1 MADLPYTYTDDD
13 GDRLHINHPI
23 NHPGISFI
31 AGSDVLSMEPPT
43 GEDAV
48 ALARAILAAAGNTGH
63 LVVSEDDRDES
74 RRYIRILEAQRADLR
89 ADLREVRAQSDRV
102 AAVEQRLAASRVSE
116 GDMVE
121 PGDEVPDQ
129 ALRAARALPAL
140 TKRVTQIEEHLGIT
154 PESA

>member
-13 GDRLHINHPI
+13 GDRLHI

-63 LVVSEDDRDES
+63 LVVSEADRDES

-89 ADLREVRAQSDRV
+89 REVRIRADQV
-102 AAVEQRLAASRVSE
+102 AAVEQRLATSRVSE

-121 PGDEVPDQ
+121 PGDEVP
-129 ALRAARALPAL
+129 ALAELYS
-140 TKRVTQIEEHLGIT
+140 RVTRIEEHLGIT
-154 PESA
+154 DPA

>member
-13 GDRLHINHPI
+13 GDRLHINH
-23 NHPGISFI
+23 HISFI
-31 AGSDVLSMEPPT
+31 AAGSDVLSMEPPT

-89 ADLREVRAQSDRV
+89 QE
-102 AAVEQRLAASRVSE
+102 
-116 GDMVE
+116 
-121 PGDEVPDQ
+121 
-129 ALRAARALPAL
+129 LRAAREVTGRLPEEDLAEL
-140 TKRVTQIEEHLGIT
+140 RGWVERLDRDLSGTTKAVTQRLATVEARLGIT
-154 PESA
+154 ESA